1 MFGYR
6 QDRQGRSSGSVDG
19 EVLAELRA
27 IREEIHAL
35 SERVANAASRDD
47 LRDYVT
53 QQQFDDHVA
62 AHSGRIADWR
72 WWAAFGMSGAAM
84 LLSLFAHVGLVFR

>member
-1 MFGYR
+1 M
-6 QDRQGRSSGSVDG
+6 DG

-35 SERVANAASRDD
+35 SERVADAATRED
-47 LRDYVT
+47 LKGYVT

-62 AHSGRIADWR
+62 GEGGKKADWR
-72 WWAAFGMSGAAM
+72 WWASFGMAGGAVVV
-84 LLSLFAHVGLVFR
+84 SLISSHVGLALH